1 MSTKKPVAGSIT
13 WTDLT
18 VPDANAV
25 SAFYSAVAGWKTVSV
40 DMGGYNDFCMNTP
53 ATGQTVAGICHA
65 RGTNAD
71 LPPQWLIY
79 VTVKDLN
86 ASLRQCRK
94 LGGKV
99 LRATRSLG
107 DGGRYSVIR
116 DPAGAHVAL
125 FEVKS
130 PKTKAKR
137 RK

>member
-1 MSTKKPVAGSIT
+1 MSTKKTLAGSIS

-18 VPDANAV
+18 VPDATKV
-25 SAFYSAVAGWKTVSV
+25 SAFYSAVVGWKTVSI
-40 DMGGYNDFCMNTP
+40 DMGGYNDFCMNEP
-53 ATGQTVAGICHA
+53 ASGKTVAGICHA
-65 RGTNAD
+65 RGMNAD

-107 DGGRYSVIR
+107 EGGRYSVIR

-125 FEVKS
+125 FEVKR
-130 PKTKAKR
+130 PKAKP